1 MPRKGVLVVNRK
13 SRRGAE
19 CFHGVVEALVAGGFE
34 LADARAIRSM
44 RELSRAAQSA
54 VEEGAPIV
62 IVGGGDGTLSAVAPL
77 FAGKKA
83 ILGVVPL
90 GTGNA
95 FARDLSIVA
104 TIEDAC
110 AVINHGKVA
119 RVDMGHIENRAF
131 LNVATVGLSVE
142 IARGLDN
149 QAKRRLGKAAY
160 MASLVRALATVKP
173 FKVKLELPDG
183 VHEFDSLQVVIGNG
197 RFHAGPFRM
206 SPDASIT
213 GGWLSIYAL
222 ASHRKSA
229 FFKLALHMLFGGQL
243 SVDQVQ
249 SFRAHSGRLSTVG
262 PKRVTVDGETR
273 MRTPVEFG
281 IAHGA
286 LRVAVPKD
294 FVC

>member
-1 MPRKGVLVVNRK
+1 
-13 SRRGAE
+13 
-19 CFHGVVEALVAGGFE
+19 
-34 LADARAIRSM
+34 
-44 RELSRAAQSA
+44 
-54 VEEGAPIV
+54 
-62 IVGGGDGTLSAVAPL
+62 
-77 FAGKKA
+77 
-83 ILGVVPL
+83 
-90 GTGNA
+90 
-95 FARDLSIVA
+95 
-104 TIEDAC
+104 
-110 AVINHGKVA
+110 
-119 RVDMGHIENRAF
+119 
-131 LNVATVGLSVE
+131 
-142 IARGLDN
+142 
-149 QAKRRLGKAAY
+149 
-160 MASLVRALATVKP
+160 
-173 FKVKLELPDG
+173 
-183 VHEFDSLQVVIGNG
+183 
-197 RFHAGPFRM
+197 M